1 MMDLKEIVKCYPE
14 YIQQQEFKKDMLR
27 EYLQHEI
34 LKIIFESKHALVY
47 TFLGGTCLRLVYGT
61 ERFSE
66 DLDFGNI
73 GLSVADFE
81 ETGRAVKRGLELLG
95 YQTTIKFSHKD
106 AFHCKVTFPGILYNY
121 GLSGHKEARIFI
133 KLDTEKQNYD
143 YQRDLVRIQK
153 FGVDADIFV
162 TPPALLTSQKI
173 AAVLGRKRP
182 KGRDFYDLVWLLT
195 QGHLPDYGYLKLRFD
210 LTTPAALRTHVLQY
224 IAPFDFDQLTRDV
237 APFLF
242 RKESREMVRRFPD
255 FWRRV
260 KL

>member
-1 MMDLKEIVKCYPE
+1 MMSLEEIRKEYPAFLHDQDP
-14 YIQQQEFKKDMLR
+14 YLLR

-34 LKIIFESKHALVY
+34 LKIIFESKHALAY
-47 TFLGGTCLRLVYGT
+47 TFLGGTCLRLAYGT

-66 DLDFGNI
+66 DLDFDNV
-73 GLSVADFE
+73 GLSVAEFE
-81 ETGRAVKRGLELLG
+81 ETGQAVKRGLELLG

-106 AFHCKVTFPGILYNY
+106 AFHCKVTFPGILYDY

-162 TPPALLTSQKI
+162 TPPALLASQKI

-210 LTTPAALRTHVLQY
+210 IAAPNELRTRIQQH
-224 IAPFDFDQLTRDV
+224 IASFDFEQLSRDV

-242 RKESREMVRRFPD
+242 RKENLEMIHTFPN
-255 FWRRV
+255 FWQHV